1 MANWRR
7 SKKYGN
13 LTITNSSSGGSHS
26 YSTGNRNYRVSTR
39 HKGGKTI
46 TRTTQ
51 RCGDWIKVTQRT
63 SGGNR
68 TKSRAVSN
76 YSNRRSRKMSKAE
89 LQLLIGLLSLYALA
103 FKALF
108 KYSFLIIQATCKCI
122 YLLLKLLVDSS
133 SRFYIYISPFLKS
146 NLETIF
152 IHYLIQKDNVLNK
165 LGYLSKWF
173 IEYICM

>member
-13 LTITNSSSGGSHS
+13 VTITNSTSGASHS

-51 RCGDWIKVTQRT
+51 RSGDWIKVTQRT

-89 LQLLIGLLSLYALA
+89 FQLLIGVLSLYALA

-108 KYSFLIIQATCKCI
+108 KISFLIMHAACKCFNLKI
-122 YLLLKLLVDSS
+122 IGWFKFKILYL
-133 SRFYIYISPFLKS
+133 YIAIFKIKV
-146 NLETIF
+146 ETLY
-152 IHYLIQKDNVLNK
+152 IHYLIQKVMLWIN
-165 LGYLSKWF
+165 
-173 IEYICM
+173 

>member
-1 MANWRR
+1 MKSKEA
-7 SKKYGN
+7 KKYGN
-13 LTITNSSSGGSHS
+13 VTITNSTSGASHS

-51 RCGDWIKVTQRT
+51 RSGDWIKVTQRT

-89 LQLLIGLLSLYALA
+89 FQLLIGVLSLYALA
-103 FKALF
+103 FKAL
-108 KYSFLIIQATCKCI
+108 
-122 YLLLKLLVDSS
+122 
-133 SRFYIYISPFLKS
+133 LKS
-146 NLETIF
+146 LF
-152 IHYLIQKDNVLNK
+152 L
-165 LGYLSKWF
+165 
-173 IEYICM
+173 

>member
-13 LTITNSSSGGSHS
+13 VTITNSSSGSSHS

-39 HKGGKTI
+39 HKSGKTI

-51 RCGDWIKVTQRT
+51 RCGDWIKVTQKT
-63 SGGNR
+63 SGANR
-68 TKSRAVSN
+68 AKSRAVSN

-89 LQLLIGLLSLYALA
+89 LKLLIGLLSLYALA

-108 KYSFLIIQATCKCI
+108 KYSFLIIHAACKCI
-122 YLLLKLLVDSS
+122 YLILKLLADSS

-146 NLETIF
+146 KIETLY
-152 IHYLIQKDNVLNK
+152 IHYLIQRDNFINK
-165 LGYLSKWF
+165 LGYLSK
-173 IEYICM
+173 

>member
-13 LTITNSSSGGSHS
+13 VTITNSTSGASHS

-51 RCGDWIKVTQRT
+51 RSGDWIKVTQRT

-89 LQLLIGLLSLYALA
+89 FQLLIGLLSLYALA

-108 KYSFLIIQATCKCI
+108 KYSFLIMHAACKYF
-122 YLLLKLLVDSS
+122 YLILKLLVDLS

-146 NLETIF
+146 KVETLY
-152 IHYLIQKDNVLNK
+152 IHYLIQKGNVMNK
-165 LGYLSKWF
+165 LGYFSK
-173 IEYICM
+173 

>member
-13 LTITNSSSGGSHS
+13 ITITNSTSGSSHS
-26 YSTGNRNYRVSTR
+26 YSTGNRNYRVSIR
-39 HKGGKTI
+39 HKSGKTI

-76 YSNRRSRKMSKAE
+76 YSNRRSRRMSKAE
-89 LQLLIGLLSLYALA
+89 FKLLIDLLSLYALA

-108 KYSFLIIQATCKCI
+108 KYSFLIIYATSKYI
-122 YLLLKLLVDSS
+122 YLILKLLVDLS
-133 SRFYIYISPFLKS
+133 SRFYIYVSPSLKS
-146 NLETIF
+146 KIETLY
-152 IHYLIQKDNVLNK
+152 IHYLIKKDNVVNK
-165 LGYLSKWF
+165 LGYLSK
-173 IEYICM
+173 

>member
-76 YSNRRSRKMSKAE
+76 YSNRRSRKMSKA
-89 LQLLIGLLSLYALA
+89 
-103 FKALF
+103 FF
-108 KYSFLIIQATCKCI
+108 KYSFLIIHAACKCI
-122 YLLLKLLVDSS
+122 YLILKLLVDSS

-146 NLETIF
+146 KIETLY
-152 IHYLIQKDNVLNK
+152 IHYLIQRDNVINK
-165 LGYLSKWF
+165 LGYLSK
-173 IEYICM
+173 

>member
-89 LQLLIGLLSLYALA
+89 FELLIGLLSLYALA
-103 FKALF
+103 FKAFF
-108 KYSFLIIQATCKCI
+108 KYSFLITYAACKCI
-122 YLLLKLLVDSS
+122 YLILKLLVDSS

-146 NLETIF
+146 KIETLY
-152 IHYLIQKDNVLNK
+152 IHYLIQRDNVINK
-165 LGYLSKWF
+165 LGYLSK
-173 IEYICM
+173 